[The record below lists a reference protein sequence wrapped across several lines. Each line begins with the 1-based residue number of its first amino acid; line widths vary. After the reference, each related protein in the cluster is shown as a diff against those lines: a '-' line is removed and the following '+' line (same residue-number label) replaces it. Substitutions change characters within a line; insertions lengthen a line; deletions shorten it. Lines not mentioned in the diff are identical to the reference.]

1 MFISNRKLKSLQ
13 ADVEYLKT
21 LANDLEERIQIVES
35 EVNGDE
41 YKIWK
46 EQLIANR
53 ETAAKQG
60 YFFLNNKA
68 DTTLLER
75 VIQEINVN
83 EDLTALFKTA
93 DGATLSLR
101 VHPQPTTTAST
112 RWDSEE

>member
-1 MFISNRKLKSLQ
+1 MFNNRKIKSLQ
-13 ADVEYLKT
+13 ADLKYLKI
-21 LANDLEERIQIVES
+21 LSDDLESRLQIVES
-35 EVNGDE
+35 EINGDE
-41 YKIWK
+41 YKTWK

-101 VHPQPTTTAST
+101 VHPQPTITKST
-112 RWDSEE
+112 KWDSEE